1 MPAIESYPVGD
12 MALVC
17 SRINGAVAVVDRQA
31 RSILEGL
38 SGGEETDELARRH
51 AEAAGG
57 LDQASAQVA
66 ALRHLW
72 SRLAAAASTTPPS
85 DLSLPDHDSLALDVV
100 CQFGERPVRLQV
112 WPPRLARMLGAV
124 TAPCHDYSGTDEADA
139 RITVVRAGGRY
150 RLAVDGVVCLETR
163 ELMVARSEVLRR
175 LVLAAHPGRAWL
187 AVLHAA
193 GVAGPDGAV
202 LLCGSSGAGKST
214 LTGLLL
220 ASGLALVTDDY
231 APLEVGTRAL
241 WPVPFGLSVK
251 DGSWPLLG
259 AAFPRSVAD
268 RGDPHQGAPATLSA
282 AAVLRRDTAAGAQ
295 PRLSALRARH
305 TA

>member
-1 MPAIESYPVGD
+1 M
-12 MALVC
+12 
-17 SRINGAVAVVDRQA
+17 
-31 RSILEGL
+31 
-38 SGGEETDELARRH
+38 
-51 AEAAGG
+51 
-57 LDQASAQVA
+57 
-66 ALRHLW
+66 
-72 SRLAAAASTTPPS
+72 
-85 DLSLPDHDSLALDVV
+85 
-100 CQFGERPVRLQV
+100 
-112 WPPRLARMLGAV
+112 
-124 TAPCHDYSGTDEADA
+124 
-139 RITVVRAGGRY
+139 VRAGGRY

-251 DGSWPLLG
+251 DGSWPLLEPH
-259 AAFPRSVAD
+259 FPD
-268 RGDPHQGAPATLSA
+268 LSRT
-282 AAVLRRDTAAGAQ
+282 AVIRT
-295 PRLSALRARH
+295 RARRQRYLRPPSFATTPQRVRSLVFPLYAARRH
-305 TA
+305 RSRWFGSSRARPWRSAPGAEAGTKARRERLRELADWIGTTPAYAMSYGDGADAVTAVRRLLGL